1 MGEEFRWAVDASAAF
16 AATTTAAAATWSVV
30 SGKDP
35 GPRVG
40 AAVVAALKPGIC
52 VNRP

>member
-1 MGEEFRWAVDASAAF
+1 MGEEFCWAVAASAAF
-16 AATTTAAAATWSVV
+16 AATTAAAATWSVV